1 MAKMKGP
8 SGKKVSGSKF
18 VGVDEEYDKKTR
30 KKEDKSMKTAGMEKL
45 LEKAEKK
52 QGYSDKPR
60 VKGAKKGKGLVS
72 GQKKVK

>member
-1 MAKMKGP
+1 MAKMMSPK
-8 SGKKVSGSKF
+8 GKKASASKF
-18 VGVDEEYDKKTR
+18 IGVDEEYDKKTR
-30 KKEDKSMKTAGMEKL
+30 KKEDRSMKTAGMEKL

-60 VKGAKKGKGLVS
+60 VKPAKKGKGFVS

>member
-1 MAKMKGP
+1 MMAPK
-8 SGKKVSGSKF
+8 GKKVSGSKF
-18 VGVDEEYDKKTR
+18 VASDEEYDKKTR

-52 QGYSDKPR
+52 QGYSNKPR
-60 VKGAKKGKGLVS
+60 VKPAKKGKGLVT